1 LDVRADGHKQVLR
14 ITNYNPELSLYK
26 PKRTNSMPLSRQD
39 TISGS
44 AEAFDA
50 ITEEVLPTLA
60 FTVDFAGIGI
70 SLVNKKLV
78 EGE

>member
-1 LDVRADGHKQVLR
+1 
-14 ITNYNPELSLYK
+14 
-26 PKRTNSMPLSRQD
+26 MPLSKHD
-39 TISGS
+39 TVSGS

-70 SLVNKKLV
+70 SLVNKKMV
-78 EGE
+78 EGEDWRLLPLRLLIT